1 MRKTEN
7 DMKNTTK
14 SVANLLELILILSAV
29 AWKISMVAK
38 TLVKGVKINE
48 VKLNK
53 DYIWQ
58 EGLF

>member
-1 MRKTEN
+1 
-7 DMKNTTK
+7 MKNTTK